1 MRLWRIGN
9 GLYPVWS
16 SDGARLKGGRW
27 NHPGTPAI
35 YASTS
40 FALAV
45 LEVLVHANI
54 GHVPAKARYVT
65 IDLPDDAPVDRIA
78 VADVPGWDA
87 LPAQASRTA
96 GDRWLH
102 ARDALLLLVPSVVTR
117 GLDANAMI
125 NPLHAAF
132 GRIVVGEEQP
142 VQWDGRLLPT
152 AS

>member
-16 SDGARLKGGRW
+16 GDGARLKGGRW

-35 YASTS
+35 YASAS

-54 GHVPAKARYVT
+54 GRVPAKAGYVT

-78 VADVPGWDA
+78 AENLPGWDA
-87 LPAQASRTA
+87 HPAQASRA
-96 GDRWLH
+96 FGDRWLR
-102 ARDALLLLVPSVVTR
+102 ARDALVLLVPSVVTG
-117 GLDANAMI
+117 GLDANAMV

-132 GRIVVGEEQP
+132 ARIAVSEEQP
-142 VQWDGRLLPT
+142 VRWDGRLLP
-152 AS
+152 AA